1 MHFDKFKNNGFRDQL
16 TYIIENCALVPTA
29 NLFLTEISMLRS
41 IFYIFELIA
50 G

>member
-1 MHFDKFKNNGFRDQL
+1 MHFDKSKNTGFRDQL
-16 TYIIENCALVPTA
+16 TYIIENCALEPTA

-41 IFYIFELIA
+41 IFDIFELTA